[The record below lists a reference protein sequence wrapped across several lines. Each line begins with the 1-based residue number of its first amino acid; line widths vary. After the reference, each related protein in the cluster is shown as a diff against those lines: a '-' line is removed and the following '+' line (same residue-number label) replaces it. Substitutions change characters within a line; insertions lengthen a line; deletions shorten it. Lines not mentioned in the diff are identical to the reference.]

1 MSRLPTR
8 RSFLWSL
15 IDFKQLMYARSFGL
29 ILLAGLALA
38 QAPAPQDDPPLYRFD
53 ARLVLLHA
61 SVVDKN
67 GKLVTNVPQ
76 SAFKI
81 LEDGVEQPIK
91 LFRRED
97 VPVSMGI
104 IVDNSGSMNGKRS
117 RVAAAAL
124 ELVKQS
130 NPDDEVFIVNFNDD
144 THIDQVLT
152 NDTKKLQAGLARME
166 SRGGTAM
173 RDALSTSIDY
183 VKKNGKKDKKV
194 LVVITDGNDNSSNIS
209 LEQVLR
215 KSRDSE
221 VLIYAIGL
229 LSEEEARDARAAKK
243 ALKTLTEA
251 AGGMDYYPKNLSDVE
266 EITPRVAREIRNQYI
281 LGYTSSNQT
290 LDGSFRQIKVTVNGF
305 GRPTVRTR
313 NGYYA
318 TPTAQLTAPAEV
330 WARSTRGEPGQ

>member
-1 MSRLPTR
+1 
-8 RSFLWSL
+8 L
-15 IDFKQLMYARSFGL
+15 INLSQ
-29 ILLAGLALA
+29 LLALRNLGFLVLAATALA
-38 QAPAPQDDPPLYRFD
+38 QAPPAAQDDVPLYRAD

-67 GKLVTNVPQ
+67 GKLLTNIPQ

-81 LEDGVEQPIK
+81 LEDGVEQPIR

-104 IVDNSGSMNGKRS
+104 IVDNSGSMTSKRT

-124 ELVKQS
+124 EMVKQS
-130 NPDDEVFIVNFNDD
+130 NPEDEVFIVNFNDD
-144 THIDQVLT
+144 SHFDQPLT
-152 NDTKKLQAGLARME
+152 NDVKKLQSALARME
-166 SRGGTAM
+166 ARGGTAM
-173 RDALSTSIDY
+173 RDALSKSINY

-194 LVVITDGNDNSSNIS
+194 LVVITDGNDNSSDLT
-209 LEQVLR
+209 LEQVVR
-215 KSRDSE
+215 QAQNSE

-229 LSEEEARDARAAKK
+229 LNEEEAREARAAKK
-243 ALKTLTEA
+243 ALKALVDA
-251 AGGMDYYPKNLSDVE
+251 SGGLDYYPKSTSDVQ
-266 EITPRVAREIRNQYI
+266 EITPRVAHEIRNQYI
-281 LGYTSSNQT
+281 LGYTSSNQA

-318 TPTAQLTAPAEV
+318 TPTARIDRAIDPFGQTLTAQ
-330 WARSTRGEPGQ
+330 R

>member
-1 MSRLPTR
+1 M
-8 RSFLWSL
+8 L
-15 IDFKQLMYARSFGL
+15 IVRNIGL
-29 ILLAGLALA
+29 VLVAGFALA
-38 QAPAPQDDPPLYRFD
+38 QAPPAPQAQDDVPLYRSD

-81 LEDGVEQPIK
+81 LEDGVEQPIR

-104 IVDNSGSMNGKRS
+104 IVDNSGSMTSKRS

-124 ELVKQS
+124 EMVKQS

-144 THIDQVLT
+144 THFDQPLT
-152 NDTKKLQAGLARME
+152 NDVKKLQAALARME
-166 SRGGTAM
+166 ARGGTAM
-173 RDALSTSIDY
+173 RDALSKSITY
-183 VKKNGKKDKKV
+183 VKKEGKKDKKV
-194 LVVITDGNDNSSNIS
+194 LVVITDGNDNSSDIT

-215 KSRDSE
+215 QAQNSE

-229 LSEEEARDARAAKK
+229 LNEEEARVARSAKK
-243 ALKTLTEA
+243 ALKSLVDA
-251 AGGMDYYPKNLSDVE
+251 SGGMDYYPKSTSDVQ
-266 EITPRVAREIRNQYI
+266 EITPRVAHEIRNQYI
-281 LGYTSSNQT
+281 LGYTSSNQVF
-290 LDGSFRQIKVTVNGF
+290 DGSFRQIKVTVTGF

-318 TPTAQLTAPAEV
+318 TPTARLDRAIDPFGDPLGQTLA
-330 WARSTRGEPGQ
+330 ARR

>member
-1 MSRLPTR
+1 MLDCGQVLHSRHLG
-8 RSFLWSL
+8 FL
-15 IDFKQLMYARSFGL
+15 
-29 ILLAGLALA
+29 LLAGIAGLA
-38 QAPAPQDDPPLYRFD
+38 QAQGPPASPDKDDVPLYRAD

-67 GKLVTNVPQ
+67 GKLITNIPQ

-81 LEDGVEQPIK
+81 LEDGVEQPIR

-104 IVDNSGSMNGKRS
+104 IVDNSGSMTSKRT
-117 RVAAAAL
+117 RVAAAAM

-130 NPDDEVFIVNFNDD
+130 NPEDEVFIVNFNDD
-144 THIDQVLT
+144 AHFDQPLT
-152 NDTKKLQAGLARME
+152 NDVKKMEAALARME
-166 SRGGTAM
+166 ARGGTAM
-173 RDALSTSIDY
+173 RDALSKSINY

-194 LVVITDGNDNSSNIS
+194 LVVITDGNDNSSDIT

-215 KSRDSE
+215 QAQNSD

-229 LSEEEARDARAAKK
+229 LNEEEAREARSAKK
-243 ALKTLTEA
+243 ALKSLVDA
-251 AGGMDYYPKNLSDVE
+251 SGGLDYYPKSTSDVL
-266 EITPRVAREIRNQYI
+266 EITPRVAHEIRNQYI
-281 LGYTSSNQT
+281 LGYTSSNQV
-290 LDGSFRQIKVTVNGF
+290 LDGTFRTIKVTVTGF

-318 TPTAQLTAPAEV
+318 TPTARLNRSVDRPEETLA
-330 WARSTRGEPGQ
+330 ARR

>member
-1 MSRLPTR
+1 VL
-8 RSFLWSL
+8 L
-15 IDFKQLMYARSFGL
+15 ARNIGL
-29 ILLAGLALA
+29 VLLAGIALA
-38 QAPAPQDDPPLYRFD
+38 QAPPASQDDVPTYRTD

-67 GKLVTNVPQ
+67 GKLVTNIPQ
-76 SAFKI
+76 SAFKVF
-81 LEDGVEQPIK
+81 EDGVEQPLR

-104 IVDNSGSMNGKRS
+104 IVDNSGSMTSKRS

-144 THIDQVLT
+144 THFDQPLT
-152 NDTKKLQAGLARME
+152 NDVKKMEAALARME
-166 SRGGTAM
+166 ARGGTAM
-173 RDALSTSIDY
+173 RDALSKSINY

-194 LVVITDGNDNSSNIS
+194 LVVITDGNDNSSDIT

-215 KSRDSE
+215 QAQNSE

-229 LSEEEARDARAAKK
+229 LNEEEAREARSAKK
-243 ALKTLTEA
+243 ALKTLVDA
-251 AGGMDYYPKNLSDVE
+251 SGGMDYYPKSTSDVQ
-266 EITPRVAREIRNQYI
+266 EITPRVAHEIRNQYI
-281 LGYTSSNQT
+281 LGYTSSNQVM
-290 LDGSFRQIKVTVNGF
+290 DGSFRQIKVTITGF

-318 TPTAQLTAPAEV
+318 TPTARVVDPFGHLLI
-330 WARSTRGEPGQ
+330 ARR

>member
-1 MSRLPTR
+1 M
-8 RSFLWSL
+8 
-15 IDFKQLMYARSFGL
+15 
-29 ILLAGLALA
+29 LLAGLAGLSQA
-38 QAPAPQDDPPLYRFD
+38 QAPPQDDTPLYRSD

-67 GKLVTNVPQ
+67 GRLVTNIPQ

-81 LEDGVEQPIK
+81 LEDGVEQPLK

-104 IVDNSGSMNGKRS
+104 IVDNSGSMSAKRS

-144 THIDQVLT
+144 THFDQPLT
-152 NDTKKLQAGLARME
+152 NDVKKLQSGLARME
-166 SRGGTAM
+166 ARGGTAM
-173 RDALSTSIDY
+173 RDALSHSIDY
-183 VKKNGKKDKKV
+183 VKRNGRRDKKV

-209 LEQVLR
+209 LEQLLR
-215 KSRDSE
+215 KSHDSE
-221 VLIYAIGL
+221 VLIYALGL
-229 LSEEEARDARAAKK
+229 LSEEEARDARAARK
-243 ALKTLTEA
+243 ALKALTEA
-251 AGGMDYYPKNLSDVE
+251 SGGLDYYPKSLGDVE

-281 LGYTSSNQT
+281 LGYTSSNQAM
-290 LDGSFRQIKVTVNGF
+290 DGSFRQIKVVVNGF

-318 TPTAQLTAPAEV
+318 TPAARIKGPEEV
-330 WARSTRGEPGQ
+330 WARSIRAVPAR

>member
-1 MSRLPTR
+1 L
-8 RSFLWSL
+8 L
-15 IDFKQLMYARSFGL
+15 ARNIGL
-29 ILLAGLALA
+29 VLLAGIALA
-38 QAPAPQDDPPLYRFD
+38 QAPPASQDDVPTYRTD

-67 GKLVTNVPQ
+67 GKLVTNIPQ

-81 LEDGVEQPIK
+81 FEDGVEQPLR

-104 IVDNSGSMNGKRS
+104 IVDNSGSMTSKRS

-144 THIDQVLT
+144 THFDQPLT
-152 NDTKKLQAGLARME
+152 NDVKKMEAALARME
-166 SRGGTAM
+166 ARGGTAM
-173 RDALSTSIDY
+173 RDALSKSINY

-194 LVVITDGNDNSSNIS
+194 LVVITDGNDNSSDIT

-215 KSRDSE
+215 QAQNSE

-229 LSEEEARDARAAKK
+229 LNEEEAREARSAKK
-243 ALKTLTEA
+243 ALKTLVDA
-251 AGGMDYYPKNLSDVE
+251 SGGMDYYPKSTSDVQ
-266 EITPRVAREIRNQYI
+266 EITPRVAHEIRNQYI
-281 LGYTSSNQT
+281 LGYTSSNQVM
-290 LDGSFRQIKVTVNGF
+290 DGSFRQIKVTVTGF

-318 TPTAQLTAPAEV
+318 TPSARVIDPFGQIQTA
-330 WARSTRGEPGQ
+330 RR